1 MKTLI
6 VWTLLAV
13 IPSASLR
20 VICISELPQA
30 DESSV
35 HAATVADCEMICSK
49 AAHGR
54 PRTKC
59 ILVDDPSCAFL
70 LDWPAAIM
78 PAVMALTVVRTVQPI
93 DPGVRTSYSFFS
105 LGRAGPPPKAC

>member
-6 VWTLLAV
+6 VLTLLAV

-20 VICISELPQA
+20 LICISEPSQA
-30 DESSV
+30 EASSV
-35 HAATVADCEMICSK
+35 HAATAADCEMICSK
-49 AAHGR
+49 AAHAH

-70 LDWPAAIM
+70 LESPAAIM
-78 PAVMALTVVRTVQPI
+78 PSVMTFTVVRTIQPI
-93 DPGVRTSYSFFS
+93 DAPVAASYAVPS
-105 LGRAGPPPKAC
+105 LSRAGPPPKAC